1 MRYEDQSPD
10 LSENRRRR
18 AAMRSRSRYRQVRLT
33 ATAEVSG
40 RVSWALSAK
49 PLNAAWDE
57 HAVILRGSSMLDLIV
72 EDETTV
78 ADFAGVLLRHVLVK
92 LPPE

>member
-33 ATAEVSG
+33 ATAEISG

-57 HAVILRGSSMLDLIV
+57 HAVILRGSTMLDPIV
-72 EDETTV
+72 EDATTV
-78 ADFAGVLLRHVLVK
+78 ADFAGVLLRHVLVE

>member
-1 MRYEDQSPD
+1 MRYEDQSDD

-18 AAMRSRSRYRQVRLT
+18 AAMRRASKYRQVRLT

-57 HAVILRGSSMLDLIV
+57 HAVILRGSRMLDLV
-72 EDETTV
+72 MKDETRVSTFV
-78 ADFAGVLLRHVLVK
+78 AVLLRHVLDE
-92 LPPE
+92 LSPE

>member
-40 RVSWALSAK
+40 RVSWVLSAK

-57 HAVILRGSSMLDLIV
+57 HAVILRGSTMLDLIV

-78 ADFAGVLLRHVLVK
+78 SDFAGVLLRHVLVK
-92 LPPE
+92 LPPA

>member
-1 MRYEDQSPD
+1 MRYEDQSDD

-18 AAMRSRSRYRQVRLT
+18 AAMRQASKYRQVRLT

-49 PLNAAWDE
+49 PLTAAWDE
-57 HAVILRGSSMLDLIV
+57 HAVILRGSQMLDLIA
-72 EDETTV
+72 EDETRV
-78 ADFAGVLLRHVLVK
+78 SEFVGVLLWHVLAE
-92 LPPE
+92 LSPE

>member
-1 MRYEDQSPD
+1 MRYEDQSED
-10 LSENRRRR
+10 LCENRRRR
-18 AAMRSRSRYRQVRLT
+18 AAMRRASKYRQVRLT

-57 HAVILRGSSMLDLIV
+57 HAVILRGSQMLDLIV
-72 EDETTV
+72 EDETQV
-78 ADFAGVLLRHVLVK
+78 SEFVGVLLWHVLAA
-92 LPPE
+92 LSPE

>member
-1 MRYEDQSPD
+1 MRYEDQSDD
-10 LSENRRRR
+10 LAENRRRR
-18 AAMRSRSRYRQVRLT
+18 AAMRRASRYRQVRLT

-57 HAVILRGSSMLDLIV
+57 HAVIRRGSTMLDLIM
-72 EDETTV
+72 EDETRV
-78 ADFAGVLLRHVLVK
+78 SDFTAVLLWYVLGDL
-92 LPPE
+92 LPE

>member
-1 MRYEDQSPD
+1 MRYEDQSAD

-18 AAMRSRSRYRQVRLT
+18 AAMRQASKYRQVRLT

-57 HAVILRGSSMLDLIV
+57 HAVILRGSQMLDLVV
-72 EDETTV
+72 EDETRV
-78 ADFAGVLLRHVLVK
+78 SEFVGVLLWHVLAE
-92 LPPE
+92 LSPE

>member
-1 MRYEDQSPD
+1 
-10 LSENRRRR
+10 
-18 AAMRSRSRYRQVRLT
+18 MRSRSRYRQVRLT

-57 HAVILRGSSMLDLIV
+57 HAVILRGSTMLDLIT
-72 EDETTV
+72 EDAARV
-78 ADFAGVLLRHVLVK
+78 SDFAGVLLWHVLTE
-92 LPPE
+92 LSHE

>member
-49 PLNAAWDE
+49 ALNAAWDE

-72 EDETTV
+72 EDQTRV
-78 ADFAGVLLRHVLVK
+78 SDFAGILLWHVLAE
-92 LPPE
+92 LAPE